1 MSKPQNIHISA
12 ALITDENGRCL
23 LVRKKGSTFFIQP
36 GGKLEPGETAEEA
49 LVRELQEEL
58 NLSIRIESLNP
69 LGRFTDI
76 AINEPEHNLFADVF
90 KIDFLPSTDA
100 VPAAEIEEVIWLRPE
115 DAKTVELAPLTA
127 NQLIPLVTMKP
138 I

>member
-1 MSKPQNIHISA
+1 MSKPKNIHISA

-23 LVRKKGSTFFIQP
+23 FVRKKGSMFFIQP

-58 NLSIRIESLNP
+58 NLSISIESLVS

-90 KIDFLPSTDA
+90 KIDSLPSVVTE
-100 VPAAEIEEVIWLRPE
+100 PAAEIEEVIWLRPE

>member
-90 KIDFLPSTDA
+90 KIDFLPSTDV

-127 NQLIPLVTMKP
+127 NQLIPLVTMKT